1 MVALLH
7 MRETDGGNIMFDQER
22 EVGLCMLLMQEAC
35 ALDKQPELAMH
46 PVITETYLTSIGLRL
61 CFTCVEG

>member
-35 ALDKQPELAMH
+35 ALDKKPELAIH
-46 PVITETYLTSIGLRL
+46 PVITETI
-61 CFTCVEG
+61 